1 MLEKEEQLNKN
12 IFKSSEIFLN
22 FATLFCYSYCI
33 IYQEEINMFEREEE
47 SIVIKCPNCGV
58 EYLPGEIYIPNNLV
72 GQPKDIERTIDGKI
86 DVYSG
91 IPQNLTETFECD
103 HCGKPLKVTASLSFS
118 TEIDEE
124 KDFDSDYSVPLYAD
138 RLTLDEN

>member
-1 MLEKEEQLNKN
+1 
-12 IFKSSEIFLN
+12 
-22 FATLFCYSYCI
+22 
-33 IYQEEINMFEREEE
+33 MFEREEE

-91 IPQNLTETFECD
+91 IPQNLTETFEC
-103 HCGKPLKVTASLSFS
+103 
-118 TEIDEE
+118 EE
-124 KDFDSDYSVPLYAD
+124 
-138 RLTLDEN
+138 